1 LASTGFVCR
10 VQTGLNG
17 MNAVAANHSI
27 SEHIWYNPASAIV
40 ADMKQCAVPYAECT
54 LSCYDFQAHS
64 LHIGL

>member
-1 LASTGFVCR
+1 
-10 VQTGLNG
+10 

-40 ADMKQCAVPYAECT
+40 ADMKQCAVPYAACT